1 MIKTTA
7 ICFMGAIGLRN
18 SEFNGHRI
26 DSLGASATAT
36 VNTSKYLIDYVAIS
50 KINKKRIIDVN
61 ENVDVFIHCWTPA
74 AEENMVI
81 NYNPKL
87 YTFEDNGIY
96 VEQFKNKC
104 KDYRRKMEFNRASF
118 LFSIKKSLLL
128 LKEFEEKE
136 NIKYDNILVIRP
148 DVVLFKELNMSDL
161 VLEDNIV
168 ISNDGRAHPGDFFY
182 IMNSFTANKF
192 LQMYDIIDNKVSYNV
207 RTMPVDLAK
216 ELGVDI
222 VSHPNF
228 LAGPDIEVSRKCNWK

>member
-1 MIKTTA
+1 MKNTA
-7 ICFMGAIGLRN
+7 VCFVGAIGLAR
-18 SEFNGHRI
+18 SEFAG
-26 DSLGASATAT
+26 T
-36 VNTSKYLIDYVAIS
+36 VKSSDNSLIDYVAIS

-61 ENVDVFIHCWTPA
+61 ENVDVFIHCWTPP

-87 YTFEDNGIY
+87 YLFEDNDIY
-96 VEQFKNKC
+96 AEQFSNKC
-104 KDYRRKMEFNRASF
+104 KDHTIKKTGVPYMMEFNRASF

-136 NIKYDNILVIRP
+136 NIKYDKILVIRP

-182 IMNSFTANKF
+182 IMNSFTAYKF
-192 LQMYDIIDNKVSYNV
+192 LQMYDIIDNKVSYDV

-222 VSHPNF
+222 VGHPNF